1 MKSIE
6 VTGRTEDEAVEAAL
20 AELGLARD
28 DVSVEIVERAKA
40 GFLGIGSTPATVR
53 IFYGGEDEPDSNP
66 APDTA
71 GSAASEDAYTPDDI
85 SPDVKADE
93 APNPAPDGEAAPTTK
108 GERSPR
114 ADTLDTFLS
123 GLLERMGVHATME
136 ISQTETDLSA
146 VITCQEQGVLVGKN
160 GEVLEALLH
169 ISSFVVNKERPRI
182 RVSVDT
188 ENYRQRRDD
197 EQASLA
203 RSTAEQA
210 RKTRRN
216 IRLEPMNAYERH
228 VVHEALQ
235 GSDNIST
242 YSIGDEPR
250 RRVVVCYG
258 RGGERNT
265 GF

>member
-6 VTGRTEDEAVEAAL
+6 FTGRTEDEAVEAGL
-20 AELGLARD
+20 AELGLTRD

-53 IFYGGEDEPDSNP
+53 LFYGGEDEP
-66 APDTA
+66 TA
-71 GSAASEDAYTPDDI
+71 GSGPAVAARGDGDKRDAAGEPE
-85 SPDVKADE
+85 VKADE
-93 APNPAPDGEAAPTTK
+93 PPVTGRPEAVAQPAQ
-108 GERSPR
+108 GERGGR
-114 ADTLDTFLS
+114 ADALEAFLS

-136 ISQTETDLSA
+136 ITQTETDLSA

-169 ISSFVVNKERPRI
+169 ISGFVVNKERPRI

-197 EQASLA
+197 ELAELA
-203 RSTAEQA
+203 RSTAEQV

-216 IRLEPMNAYERH
+216 IKLEPMNAYERH

-235 GSDNIST
+235 GSDGIST

-250 RRVVVCYG
+250 RRVVVGYG
-258 RGGERNT
+258 RGGEHKN